1 MLAARNSKYM
11 KIIDLNCDL
20 GEAFGPWPMGNDEV
34 LMDFVSSVNVACG
47 FHAGDPS
54 VMMTSVALAIKKNV
68 AIGAHPGYPDLQG
81 FGRRSMKM
89 TSREVYDV
97 VLYQVSALYGMVK
110 AAGGKLRHVKPHGA
124 LYNDAAVSP
133 ALAASIAAAVRD
145 LDNEL
150 IFVGLAGSALV
161 TEAKRL
167 GLRTAEEAF
176 ADRTYRDDGT
186 LTSRR
191 EANALVPD
199 AATAA
204 AQALMIVREGKVKTT
219 SGQIMAIAADTL
231 CIHGDRD
238 QAPEFVREIAN
249 TLNQHGFV
257 IGSW

>member
-1 MLAARNSKYM
+1 M
-11 KIIDLNCDL
+11 KTIDLNCDL

-54 VMMTSVALAIKKNV
+54 VMRTSVDLALKKNV
-68 AIGAHPGYPDLQG
+68 AVGAHPGYPDLQG

-89 TSREVYDV
+89 TPREVYDV

-124 LYNDAAVSP
+124 LYNDAAVNPS
-133 ALAASIAAAVRD
+133 LAASVAAAVRD
-145 LDNEL
+145 LDNTL

-167 GLRTAEEAF
+167 GLRTAAEAF

-191 EANALVPD
+191 EADALVPD

-204 AQALMIVREGKVKTT
+204 AQALMIVRENKVQAT
-219 SGQIMAIAADTL
+219 SGHFVAITADTL
-231 CIHGDRD
+231 CIHGDGD
-238 QAPEFVREIAN
+238 QAPEFAREIAH
-249 TLNQHGFV
+249 TFKQQGIV
-257 IGSW
+257 IRSW